1 MTTDK
6 PTKIEPASI
15 CEKSPHRGHYYLEE
29 FGNSRFSLY
38 VCKYCGETSLRDFR
52 KAPPDSAQR
61 PCGGS
66 GGQSP
71 PAPANGALP
80 AEPDTEWKKHLVRSV
95 IEIVDSPVKAAMVSH
110 VLLDTVAQMR
120 EASPKTFKLL
130 AQVMLNIMPNR
141 AKLFGELIHE
151 LADEPW
157 PRVEEGASS

>member
-1 MTTDK
+1 MRGSHYF
-6 PTKIEPASI
+6 KIECSSDRY
-15 CEKSPHRGHYYLEE
+15 EL
-29 FGNSRFSLY
+29 F
-38 VCKYCGETSLRDFR
+38 VCTYCGETSVRDFR

-80 AEPDTEWKKHLVRSV
+80 REEPLDVGGKLEEVWPVDNMRSLVSRCFTISAV
-95 IEIVDSPVKAAMVSH
+95 SQLRESSPTD
-110 VLLDTVAQMR
+110 L
-120 EASPKTFKLL
+120 KTFARGLL
-130 AQVMLNIMPNR
+130 ELAPIR
-141 AKLFGELIHE
+141 AKLLGALLVE